1 MGKGRE
7 LEAIVK
13 ITGELAPSV
22 SKSLKGLEK
31 KLGGVNKKALVVGAS
46 VATISIA
53 TVKAVAT
60 AGKKMVELGT
70 KFDSAYDKIRIG
82 TGATGKALDG
92 LKNDFEKVYS
102 SVPTTME
109 DASQAVAD
117 YNTRLGLSGDT
128 LQNMSKQAIQ
138 VSDML
143 GEDLNSVIEQSS
155 KAFQQWGV
163 SAEDMNG
170 AMDYTFKV
178 SQSTGLG
185 FGDLMSKMQQFGPQL
200 QDMGLSFNEASA
212 MIGQL
217 DKAGV
222 NTNEVLGAMKKSVVT
237 LAKEGKSAS
246 EGIQEYYEK
255 IKNAGSAAEAASIAS
270 EIFGARAGST
280 MASAIRKGTISAEEL
295 TASLEKNG
303 ETIAGA
309 ANDTYDFSERLQTM
323 KQSLEVAFAPVAN
336 TIFDRMNDFM
346 PILQNLMETLIP
358 VIDKAVQSAM
368 PFVDNFLNGAVKLF
382 NELLPLI
389 EQLSSTLMPILTDL
403 MSNLL
408 PPILE
413 LIHTIIPPLMEIM
426 SVILPPIA
434 QVIGTIATLLG
445 RIITAILPPLKSLLD
460 VILPLIKP
468 ILGILQPIASVLDT
482 IANIIGRIV
491 SFGSGVLS
499 KVIGLFGGGGGK
511 GASLPA
517 FAKGGFTDGV
527 SIAGEAGTEAVI
539 SFNPA
544 YRKENLSYWAQAG
557 RMLGATTADFSLTG
571 SSGRTTSVNLGGVS
585 FSPTIY
591 GGGGNG
597 TDIVEQLRRE
607 YPEFLDLLKD
617 ALRQEEDLVY
627 A

>member
-7 LEAIVK
+7 LEAIIK

-31 KLGGVNKKALVVGAS
+31 KLGSVNKKALVVGAS

-217 DKAGV
+217 DKAGA

-270 EIFGARAGST
+270 EIFGTRAGST

-303 ETIAGA
+303 ETIVGA
-309 ANDTYDFSERLQTM
+309 ANDTYDFSERLQMM
-323 KQSLEVAFAPVAN
+323 KQSLEIAFAPVAN

-358 VIDKAVQSAM
+358 VIDRAVQSAM
-368 PFVDNFLNGAVKLF
+368 PFVDNFLNGAVNLF

-445 RIITAILPPLKSLLD
+445 RVINAILPPLKALLD
-460 VILPLIKP
+460 VIIPIIKP
-468 ILGILQPIASVLDT
+468 IFSILEPIASVLGR
-482 IANIIGRIV
+482 IADIIGKIV
-491 SFGSGVLS
+491 GFGSGVLS

-557 RMLGATTADFSLTG
+557 RMLGANTADFSLSG
-571 SSGRTTSVNLGGVS
+571 GSGRAISVNLGGVS